1 MPEVIYVRS
10 CYNSPEW
17 GDKMPVMKKKPS
29 LLIYCIRVD
38 WLSSWVYM
46 NGVEAKWVLQFYI
59 QFNLIYFATLSFVY
73 TKCVRLSWSGQQ
85 QTCMQS
91 FRCAGDSLLG
101 YFTYRDDGLLNH
113 LFHSTMYFVVL
124 LNGFVVSLHFK
135 PFGLNYSDTNILLK
149 CQTTLHCHTV
159 HVFLCEAIL
168 SSWFESYLTVSSIS
182 WQDQ

>member
-1 MPEVIYVRS
+1 
-10 CYNSPEW
+10 
-17 GDKMPVMKKKPS
+17 
-29 LLIYCIRVD
+29 
-38 WLSSWVYM
+38 M
-46 NGVEAKWVLQFYI
+46 NGVEAKWVLQFYT

-135 PFGLNYSDTNILLK
+135 PFGLNYSDTNILVK
-149 CQTTLHCHTV
+149 VSDYTTLSHSTC
-159 HVFLCEAIL
+159 VFVWGHFEQLVWVLSDSQFHIL
-168 SSWFESYLTVSSIS
+168 AGPISCADSLSVSLFLQGCWGPETSQCCQDFLLLSVQLWYL
-182 WQDQ
+182 WK